1 MKKLKWKSS
10 VSTKLISLIT
20 VIVAITGIVIG
31 IFSYNV
37 AKAQLVESGESELR
51 KITDGAYS
59 ILELLNQEVEEGR
72 LSLEEAKDEARLLL
86 NGPENNKQEYDYSQT
101 NFVYKNNGYVLAYDE
116 ELVLQLHPT
125 EIGSE
130 PADDLNRSN
139 RASLV
144 KAGKASE
151 PDDRIAEYSDLQE
164 DGSYKDK
171 TAYMRYFEPWDW
183 TIGVAVY
190 QDEFY
195 EGLHQLFLVIISS
208 VVVIIVISA
217 IIFYLLTRK
226 KLVSLTMVADVATSI
241 AEGNIKKTNL
251 KESQDEIGLLAA
263 AFNKMSDQLTTLV
276 TNVHQSSDQLLDAA
290 TDLSAISEQTS
301 ASSEEVGNAMEEI
314 SRGTQEQANDLEDI
328 SYRVDL
334 LSQAVQKMQGETTK
348 VDTITTE
355 TEELSSNGQEIVS
368 KLQKS
373 NSEAVHASRA
383 IAEDIQQ
390 LNQKVTKITSV
401 MDTIEHIAEETNLL
415 ALNASIEAARAGEHG
430 KGFSVVADE
439 IRKLAE
445 QSKDAT
451 HQVQQ
456 VVSTIVAETD
466 KTVEAVRSNVQ
477 SSEGLNN
484 DVEETEG
491 IFVDL
496 QQAVK
501 EIVAAIGSVKTE
513 MDQITNEVEKMN
525 ENIESVSSVSEET
538 AASVEEITSSVDE
551 QINAI
556 ANVAKS
562 AENLTGLN
570 QDLSNIINRYT
581 ISK

>member
-1 MKKLKWKSS
+1 
-10 VSTKLISLIT
+10 
-20 VIVAITGIVIG
+20 
-31 IFSYNV
+31 
-37 AKAQLVESGESELR
+37 
-51 KITDGAYS
+51 
-59 ILELLNQEVEEGR
+59 
-72 LSLEEAKDEARLLL
+72 
-86 NGPENNKQEYDYSQT
+86 
-101 NFVYKNNGYVLAYDE
+101 
-116 ELVLQLHPT
+116 
-125 EIGSE
+125 
-130 PADDLNRSN
+130 
-139 RASLV
+139 
-144 KAGKASE
+144 
-151 PDDRIAEYSDLQE
+151 
-164 DGSYKDK
+164 
-171 TAYMRYFEPWDW
+171 
-183 TIGVAVY
+183 
-190 QDEFY
+190 
-195 EGLHQLFLVIISS
+195 
-208 VVVIIVISA
+208 
-217 IIFYLLTRK
+217 
-226 KLVSLTMVADVATSI
+226 
-241 AEGNIKKTNL
+241 
-251 KESQDEIGLLAA
+251 
-263 AFNKMSDQLTTLV
+263 
-276 TNVHQSSDQLLDAA
+276 
-290 TDLSAISEQTS
+290 
-301 ASSEEVGNAMEEI
+301 
-314 SRGTQEQANDLEDI
+314 
-328 SYRVDL
+328 
-334 LSQAVQKMQGETTK
+334 MQGETTK

-513 MDQITNEVEKMN
+513 MDQITNEVEK
-525 ENIESVSSVSEET
+525 
-538 AASVEEITSSVDE
+538 
-551 QINAI
+551 
-556 ANVAKS
+556 K
-562 AENLTGLN
+562 
-570 QDLSNIINRYT
+570 
-581 ISK
+581 